1 MDRYQSLVDTF
12 GEEHVEKVKKSRIL
26 VVGAGGIGCE
36 ILKNL
41 VLSGF
46 LSIEVIDLDTIDV
59 SNLNRQFLFRTEHV
73 GQPKALVAAA
83 AVKKFNEDVV
93 IVAHH
98 GDVKSAEF
106 GITYISSFNIVLN
119 ALDNIDARRHVNR
132 LCLAANIPMIDSGTT
147 GYLGQVMPVFK
158 GRTACYECTP
168 KPTQKVYPICTIR
181 STPDKPVHCIVWAK
195 ELFKLLFGE
204 SKESMIYE
212 DPAIGEK
219 STYMDL
225 VKFSEKVEI
234 FHNFA

>member
-1 MDRYQSLVDTF
+1 
-12 GEEHVEKVKKSRIL
+12 
-26 VVGAGGIGCE
+26 
-36 ILKNL
+36 
-41 VLSGF
+41 
-46 LSIEVIDLDTIDV
+46 
-59 SNLNRQFLFRTEHV
+59 
-73 GQPKALVAAA
+73 
-83 AVKKFNEDVV
+83 
-93 IVAHH
+93 
-98 GDVKSAEF
+98 
-106 GITYISSFNIVLN
+106 
-119 ALDNIDARRHVNR
+119 
-132 LCLAANIPMIDSGTT
+132 
-147 GYLGQVMPVFK
+147 MPVFK